1 MDANP
6 STPLARLWEQSRNA
20 VFAQLLAG
28 VADFHKA
35 EDLLQD
41 VAVSAAENFHK
52 FDHDRP
58 FLSWAMG
65 IAHNHLLMYYRR
77 HKTDRLVFSET
88 VMAQIADGLEA
99 VAASDGRREALRV
112 CLQSLDENQRRLVDM
127 RYSAGMTIADIAV
140 RLDRT
145 QVSLK
150 TALHRLRVKLEACIR
165 RRLIQET
172 LSQ

>member
-1 MDANP
+1 MDANQWM
-6 STPLARLWEQSRNA
+6 PLARLWEQSRNS
-20 VFAQLLAG
+20 VFAHLLAG

-52 FDHDRP
+52 YDHDRP
-58 FLSWAMG
+58 FRSWVLG
-65 IAHNHLLMYYRR
+65 IARNHLLMYYRR
-77 HKTDRLVFSET
+77 HKSDRLVFGET

-99 VAASDGRREALRV
+99 VAVSDGRREALRA
-112 CLQSLDENQRRLVDM
+112 CLQSLDEDQRRLVDM
-127 RYSAGMTIADIAV
+127 RYSAGMTIADIATQ
-140 RLDRT
+140 LQRT

-165 RRLIQET
+165 RRLAQES
-172 LSQ
+172 LPQ